1 MHVGVDIGGT
11 FTDLVR
17 YQDGQLQIHKLLSTP
32 DDPARAM
39 LAGLEA
45 VTPGGLA
52 ALQQVS
58 HGSTVATNA
67 ILERKGARTALLTT
81 QGFRDLLFIGRQNR
95 PDLYALQPTLPP
107 PLIPRPWCY
116 EVPERLDPTGAVLT
130 PLDMTALDR
139 VLDAMQAEQIESVAV
154 CFLYSY
160 RNPTHEQAVQARM
173 IERGLFTEGQIALS
187 SEVLPE
193 FREYERAST
202 VALDAYVRPVMSRYL
217 SRLEATL
224 RTPPLQPSRLR
235 ETATERGQGG
245 EVLPLQPSRLRETAR
260 ERGAGVRGW
269 GLRIMKSDGGVIS
282 AARAREQAVQTA
294 LSGPAAG
301 VIGAWHL
308 ARLAGFDRLLTMD
321 IGGTSTDVALC
332 PGAPLHRPESEID
345 GLPLRIRLLDIE
357 TIGAGGGSIARL
369 DAGGALRVGPE
380 SAGAMP
386 GPICYGRGGT
396 QVTVSDAN
404 AVLGRLDAGHF
415 LGGAM
420 RLDAE
425 SARAAVTR
433 LADQLGLPMERAAQ
447 GVIDIA
453 NANIDRALR
462 RVSVARGH
470 DPRGF
475 TLMAFGGAGPL
486 HACEVADRLS
496 IPRVLIPRY
505 PGVLCALG
513 LLVAD
518 VRLDYSAAILQRVD
532 DTLAGRLGTALHD
545 LTRRA
550 EADLK
555 REGIPD
561 SARTLTAS
569 LEMRY
574 QGQAY
579 ELSVPFP
586 APPLQPSR
594 LRETALERGLGGEV
608 LDAFHAAHERAYGHA
623 LHGRA
628 MEVVTL
634 RLVAVGLT
642 EKPTFGAAPI
652 ARPQPATPLQ
662 HRADGTA
669 LYDRAAL
676 QPGDTLVGP
685 ALIFQLDSTTWLPA
699 GWSARVD
706 GYGNLVGE
714 KMS

>member
-17 YQDGQLQIHKLLSTP
+17 YEDGQLVIHKLLSTP
-32 DDPARAM
+32 DDPAHAM
-39 LAGLEA
+39 LAGLA
-45 VTPGGLA
+45 AITGGLGG
-52 ALQQVS
+52 LRQVS

-107 PLIPRPWCY
+107 PLIPRQWCY
-116 EVPERLDPTGAVLT
+116 EVPERLDHTGAVLT
-130 PLDMTALDR
+130 PLDLPALDAI
-139 VLDAMQAEQIESVAV
+139 LDSMEAEGIEAVAV

-160 RNPTHEQAVQARM
+160 RNPAHEQAVKARLLA
-173 IERGLFTEGQIALS
+173 RGAFTEAQIALS
-187 SEVLPE
+187 CEVLPE

-217 SRLEATL
+217 SRLE
-224 RTPPLQPSRLR
+224 
-235 ETATERGQGG
+235 QG
-245 EVLPLQPSRLRETAR
+245 LPT
-260 ERGAGVRGW
+260 GA
-269 GLRIMKSDGGVIS
+269 GLRIMKSDGGVVS
-282 AARAREQAVQTA
+282 AGRARAQAVQTA

-308 ARLAGFDRLLTMD
+308 ARLAGFERILTMD

-332 PGAPLHRPESEID
+332 PGAPQHRPESAID

-404 AVLGRLDAGHF
+404 AALGRLDAAHF
-415 LGGAM
+415 LGGSMSLQVEA
-420 RLDAE
+420 
-425 SARAAVTR
+425 ARAAVGR
-433 LADQLGLPMERAAQ
+433 LADLMGVSMERAAQ

-453 NANIDRALR
+453 NASIDRALR

-470 DPRGF
+470 DPRQF

-486 HACEVADRLS
+486 HACEVAERLS

-518 VRLDYSAAILQRVD
+518 VRLDYSAAILHPAD
-532 DTLAGRLGTALHD
+532 DSLPAL
-545 LTRRA
+545 LTESLSGLVARA
-550 EADLK
+550 AADLE
-555 REGIPD
+555 REAVPE
-561 SARTLTAS
+561 SARALTAQV
-569 LEMRY
+569 EMRY

-579 ELSVPFP
+579 ELSVPLDS
-586 APPLQPSR
+586 APQ
-594 LRETALERGLGGEV
+594 TGALIES
-608 LDAFHAAHERAYGHA
+608 FHQAHERAYGHA
-623 LHGRA
+623 LRGRVV
-628 MEVVTL
+628 EVVTL
-634 RLVAVGLT
+634 RLVATGQT
-642 EKPTFGAAPI
+642 EKPLFEAAPI
-652 ARPQPATPLQ
+652 DHEQPARPLD
-662 HRADGTA
+662 HRPDGVA
-669 LYDRAAL
+669 RYDRDAL
-676 QPGDTLVGP
+676 RPGDTLDGP

-706 GYGNLVGE
+706 GYGNLIAQTQAD
-714 KMS
+714 

>member
-17 YQDGQLQIHKLLSTP
+17 FQDGQLHIHKLLSTP

-81 QGFRDLLFIGRQNR
+81 EGFRDLLFIGRQNR

-107 PLIPRPWCY
+107 PLIPRGWCY
-116 EVPERLDPTGAVLT
+116 EVPERLDPTGVVLT
-130 PLDMTALDR
+130 PLDMTVLDR

-160 RNPTHEQAVQARM
+160 RNPAHEQAVKARM
-173 IERGLFTEGQIALS
+173 IERGLFTEAQIALS

-217 SRLEATL
+217 SRLETS
-224 RTPPLQPSRLR
+224 LQTSPVHPHS
-235 ETATERGQGG
+235 GQGAA
-245 EVLPLQPSRLRETAR
+245 VA
-260 ERGAGVRGW
+260 

-433 LADQLGLPMERAAQ
+433 LADQLGLPVERAAQ

-486 HACEVADRLS
+486 HACEVAERLS

-532 DTLAGRLGTALHD
+532 DALAGRLGTALHD

-579 ELSVPFP
+579 ELSVPLSDTL
-586 APPLQPSR
+586 AASD
-594 LRETALERGLGGEV
+594 THALVDR
-608 LDAFHAAHERAYGHA
+608 FHEAHERAYGHA

-628 MEVVTL
+628 VEVVTL

-642 EKPTFGAAPI
+642 EKPTFEAAPV
-652 ARPQPATPLQ
+652 AQLRPAIPLQ
-662 HRADGTA
+662 QRADGTA

-676 QPGDTLVGP
+676 QPGDTLNGP

-714 KMS
+714 SNPE